1 MKIKKRTRRSKEII
15 KGKDD
20 AVKEVI

>member
-1 MKIKKRTRRSKEII
+1 MKIKKRMRRSKEII